1 MSQVYVKITSC
12 MYKKGTADQRKKR
25 KKEKKAEEWEYLH
38 RDYIVCKELI
48 KIWIW
53 FDRKWDSSP

>member
-25 KKEKKAEEWEYLH
+25 KKEKK
-38 RDYIVCKELI
+38 
-48 KIWIW
+48 
-53 FDRKWDSSP
+53 RKNESIYTVITLFVKS